1 MNTHRYL
8 ILMVFLYGFSVSQAQ
23 NFTVSGYV
31 SDAVTGEKVPGVNVV
46 LPALG
51 KGSSTNAYGFF
62 SITLPAGEHTLQ
74 FSFIGYN
81 TQQVSVVLNK
91 DVTLSVE
98 LKEDAQELKEVEVTA
113 TREDAVNVVQMSSNR
128 LTAKQ
133 LKQIPVVLG
142 EPDLLRSIQLLPGVT
157 TVNEASSG
165 FNVRGGSADQNLVLL
180 DDAIVYNTSHA
191 FGFFSV
197 FNPDAVKEFELFK
210 GGIAANY
217 GGRLSSVLDVK
228 QKEGNRKNF
237 SGAASIGTILARV
250 TAEGPFGK
258 KESDGAR
265 GSYIIS
271 ARRSYADLFLK
282 AGVINNLK
290 DATLY
295 FYDLNVK
302 ANYKLSEKDRMYL
315 SGYFGRDSYRY
326 PGFFANQWGN
336 DAATLRWNHQFSKK
350 LFSNTTVTYSNY
362 DYNLINYENSTGF
375 EWNSSIENWSAKS
388 DLTAYLRNNEFS
400 AGQYQAVWQLGHYAH
415 YA

>member
-1 MNTHRYL
+1 MAYS
-8 ILMVFLYGFSVSQAQ
+8 FSS
-23 NFTVSGYV
+23 
-31 SDAVTGEKVPGVNVV
+31 
-46 LPALG
+46 
-51 KGSSTNAYGFF
+51 
-62 SITLPAGEHTLQ
+62 
-74 FSFIGYN
+74 
-81 TQQVSVVLNK
+81 
-91 DVTLSVE
+91 
-98 LKEDAQELKEVEVTA
+98 
-113 TREDAVNVVQMSSNR
+113 
-128 LTAKQ
+128 
-133 LKQIPVVLG
+133 
-142 EPDLLRSIQLLPGVT
+142 PD
-157 TVNEASSG
+157 VNEASSG

-302 ANYKLSEKDRMYL
+302 ANYK
-315 SGYFGRDSYRY
+315 
-326 PGFFANQWGN
+326 
-336 DAATLRWNHQFSKK
+336 
-350 LFSNTTVTYSNY
+350 
-362 DYNLINYENSTGF
+362 
-375 EWNSSIENWSAKS
+375 
-388 DLTAYLRNNEFS
+388 
-400 AGQYQAVWQLGHYAH
+400 
-415 YA
+415 